1 MKRRQG
7 IDFARSRKASGF
19 TLLEVMLAFVLL
31 VAALGLLI
39 GMLSNGLR
47 LVRQA
52 QDETAASLY
61 AQSLLEQLGALEPL
75 RTGVREGEL
84 AEGRYRYRLQIAEI
98 QDPAPIQA
106 PAVGE
111 AALVQEG
118 SNRLLRVELRMQWGN
133 GLPGQQLRWVTLRAA
148 TPAADAADDAL

>member
-1 MKRRQG
+1 MTRGQHTGNSRLRRT
-7 IDFARSRKASGF
+7 RGF

-61 AQSLLEQLGALEPL
+61 AQSLFEQLGALEPL

-84 AEGRYRYRLQIAEI
+84 GEGRYRYRLQIAEI
-98 QDPAPIQA
+98 QDLAPIQA

-111 AALVQEG
+111 AAPVVF
-118 SNRLLRVELRMQWGN
+118 RFLRPLQS
-133 GLPGQQLRWVTLRAA
+133 P
-148 TPAADAADDAL
+148 

>member
-1 MKRRQG
+1 MKRWQPAG
-7 IDFARSRKASGF
+7 IARSCLTRGF

-52 QDETAASLY
+52 QDETAACLY
-61 AQSLLEQLGALEPL
+61 AQSLFEQLGALEPL
-75 RTGVREGEL
+75 RAGVREGEL

-111 AALVQEG
+111 AAPVQE

-148 TPAADAADDAL
+148 TPAADEAGDAL